1 VAVDLLEDRLVR
13 FTARGDVAAAVER
26 LGRAEDLCFSPD
38 GKRLAIAGFGAERML
53 VLDVAAEAGPD
64 GAQVSLTGFVEIE
77 CRAFSRP
84 HGVAWIDAFTLA
96 VASREGPI
104 AIVAVPDSAAGPR
117 LEVEP
122 LRLIGADG
130 TELVRTPGS
139 VAAVAVG
146 MGLIELLVCNNFVDH
161 VTRHLLDQRHDY
173 EVIASDILLGE
184 GLGLPDGIA
193 QSRSSRWIAISNPDY
208 RNVVLLRS
216 MERPDRH
223 RQPDGVLSGVE
234 FPHGVKFA
242 AGERSLL
249 VADSG
254 APFVRI
260 YSSETGDWSGE
271 RGPSGAI
278 RVMSDAIF
286 ARGNLTPREGGP
298 KGLDLTCDNA
308 VMAIC
313 YEHQPLAF
321 FDMRGLLPA
330 SGDVSSPGAANDEAL
345 LGVAYDEPSLRSG
358 GAAERARA
366 ALVHSLTAARLR
378 VAQETEALR
387 RAGEYDRIALVES
400 QAEMRKLLDS
410 RSWKLTLPLRWANG
424 HLIRLRG
431 RRLQT
436 GRGHD

>member
-1 VAVDLLEDRLVR
+1 MPE
-13 FTARGDVAAAVER
+13 
-26 LGRAEDLCFSPD
+26 SP
-38 GKRLAIAGFGAERML
+38 
-53 VLDVAAEAGPD
+53 
-64 GAQVSLTGFVEIE
+64 
-77 CRAFSRP
+77 
-84 HGVAWIDAFTLA
+84 
-96 VASREGPI
+96 
-104 AIVAVPDSAAGPR
+104 AGPR
-117 LEVEP
+117 VQVEP

-146 MGLIELLVCNNFVDH
+146 MGLIELFVCNNFVDH

-193 QSRSSRWIAISNPDY
+193 HSRSGRWIAISNPDY

-216 MERPDRH
+216 IERPDRD
-223 RQPDGVLSGVE
+223 RQPDGILSGAD

-254 APFVRI
+254 TPLVRI
-260 YSSETGDWSGE
+260 YSSETGDWSGQRE
-271 RGPSGAI
+271 PSGEI

-298 KGLDLTCDNA
+298 KGLDLTCDNE
-308 VMAIC
+308 VMAVC

-321 FDMRGLLPA
+321 FDMRGLVPA
-330 SGDVSSPGAANDEAL
+330 SGEASSLAAVIGEASPG
-345 LGVAYDEPSLRSG
+345 SG
-358 GAAERARA
+358 SAAERARA
-366 ALVHSLTAARLR
+366 ALVHSLTAARAR
-378 VAQETEALR
+378 VSQETEALR

-400 QAEMRKLLDS
+400 QAEIRKLLDS

-424 HLIRLRG
+424 HLTRLARKVG
-431 RRLQT
+431 RRLQKA
-436 GRGHD
+436 GRRD